1 MITTMFGLHGIINEY
16 GLATLSCSHVV
27 MSGTYNY
34 KCNHGCNYKS
44 WFWPSGETINI
55 KPHGPIIM
63 INNHKLK
70 KTIRSYLLHF
80 SLAIT

>member
-1 MITTMFGLHGIINEY
+1 MTTNAIMDVTI
-16 GLATLSCSHVV
+16 
-27 MSGTYNY
+27 
-34 KCNHGCNYKS
+34 KS
-44 WFWPSGETINI
+44 WFWPSGETTNS

-80 SLAIT
+80 SLTTT

>member
-1 MITTMFGLHGIINEY
+1 MDVII
-16 GLATLSCSHVV
+16 
-27 MSGTYNY
+27 
-34 KCNHGCNYKS
+34 KS

-70 KTIRSYLLHF
+70 ITIRSYLLHF
-80 SLAIT
+80 S

>member
-1 MITTMFGLHGIINEY
+1 MITTMFGLHGIINDY
-16 GLATLSCSHVV
+16 GLTTLSCSHVV
-27 MSGTYNY
+27 MSGTYITTNAIMDVFI
-34 KCNHGCNYKS
+34 KS

-70 KTIRSYLLHF
+70 ITIR
-80 SLAIT
+80 